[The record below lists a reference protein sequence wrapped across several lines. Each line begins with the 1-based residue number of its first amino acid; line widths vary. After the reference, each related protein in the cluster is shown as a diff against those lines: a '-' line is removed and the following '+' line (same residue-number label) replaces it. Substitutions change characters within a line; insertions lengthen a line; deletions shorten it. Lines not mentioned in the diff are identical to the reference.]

1 MTSSH
6 RPDFDDTD
14 RSILQ
19 ELQTNGRLTNAEL
32 AQRINLS
39 ASATLRRVKRLEDIG
54 VITGYRAVVDE
65 NELGLG
71 TTVFVEMR
79 LDSQRE
85 EVLAAFEAAAAAIP
99 EVVGCHLISGDADYL
114 LRVQAGGV
122 SGFEQIHTQKL
133 ARLPGVVQIR
143 SYFAMRSVFD
153 RATRPLGPP

>member
-79 LDSQRE
+79 LDSQR
-85 EVLAAFEAAAAAIP
+85 
-99 EVVGCHLISGDADYL
+99 
-114 LRVQAGGV
+114 
-122 SGFEQIHTQKL
+122 
-133 ARLPGVVQIR
+133 
-143 SYFAMRSVFD
+143 
-153 RATRPLGPP
+153 